1 MTDHLELS
9 FRGNRG
15 IFLNRKT
22 YAELQNGP
30 ATGTRATELSFHF
43 HIIALESL
51 IMKTK
56 LFSWLGREFVEII
69 GAGKAGAPPDS
80 SANELFWQ
88 FEAELKS
95 HGLSL
100 DNTARIRVW
109 GRDRDA
115 RTLATAARLK
125 ILTGNRKAASSSFIS
140 AEWFDSDA
148 TAGLE
153 LLAMRPMTPGAER
166 QPVDFEPP
174 RNYLCYLRYDSVL
187 FYSGFTSDAPT
198 LEEQVPD
205 VIGTLANAFAISGAS
220 WSKVIKLSILLDRTQ
235 KLEVLRNLLAQGP
248 KLDVPEVEVSV
259 VDGFAG
265 EKYLLEIE
273 ATALINP

>member
-1 MTDHLELS
+1 M
-9 FRGNRG
+9 
-15 IFLNRKT
+15 
-22 YAELQNGP
+22 A
-30 ATGTRATELSFHF
+30 RAKWIAAAARVAELSFHF
-43 HIIALESL
+43 HINCDRVSA
-51 IMKTK
+51 MKTK
-56 LFSWLGREFVEII
+56 LFSWLGREFVEIV
-69 GAGKAGAPPDS
+69 AEARAGASPDNA
-80 SANELFWQ
+80 ANELFQQ

-115 RTLATAARLK
+115 RTLATAARSK

-140 AEWFDSDA
+140 REWFDSDA

-153 LLAMRPMTPGAER
+153 LLAMLPAGSNAER
-166 QPVDFEPP
+166 RPVDFEPA

-205 VIGTLANAFAISGAS
+205 VLRTLANAFTVSGAS
-220 WSKVIKLSILLDRTQ
+220 WSKVVKLSILLDRTQ
-235 KLEVLRNLLAQGP
+235 KLATLRDLLAQGP
-248 KLDVPEVEVSV
+248 HSNIPEVEVSF

-265 EKYLLEIE
+265 EKYLLELE
-273 ATALINP
+273 ATALTNP

>member
-1 MTDHLELS
+1 MTSDNELTYVKW
-9 FRGNRG
+9 
-15 IFLNRKT
+15 LRKGKLRLLT
-22 YAELQNGP
+22 EVFSHKSELRYTWG
-30 ATGTRATELSFHF
+30 
-43 HIIALESL
+43 

-56 LFSWLGREFVEII
+56 LFSWLGKEFVEII
-69 GAGKAGAPPDS
+69 GEGKAGAPPDS
-80 SANELFWQ
+80 SANELFRQ

-115 RTLATAARLK
+115 RTLATAARSK
-125 ILTGNRKAASSSFIS
+125 ILTGKRKAASSSFIS
-140 AEWFDSDA
+140 REWFDSDA

-153 LLAMRPMTPGAER
+153 LLAMRSPNRAAGR
-166 QPVDFEPP
+166 NPVDFEPV
-174 RNYLCYLRYDSVL
+174 RNYLCYLEYDGWL
-187 FYSGFTSDAPT
+187 FFSGFTLEASSLEKQTVEVLAT
-198 LEEQVPD
+198 LDGALTRARTDWQKVVKLSALVQRGHD
-205 VIGTLANAFAISGAS
+205 LQTVRRVLANTGR
-220 WSKVIKLSILLDRTQ
+220 L
-235 KLEVLRNLLAQGP
+235 N
-248 KLDVPEVEVSV
+248 VPEIEYSF

>member
-1 MTDHLELS
+1 MDRGCRTWGGTLS
-9 FRGNRG
+9 F
-15 IFLNRKT
+15 L
-22 YAELQNGP
+22 
-30 ATGTRATELSFHF
+30 F
-43 HIIALESL
+43 HINCDRVRV
-51 IMKTK
+51 MKTK
-56 LFSWLGREFVEII
+56 LFSWLGREFVEIV
-69 GAGKAGAPPDS
+69 GEGKAGAPPES
-80 SANELFWQ
+80 AANELFQ
-88 FEAELKS
+88 RFEAELKS

-115 RTLATAARLK
+115 RTLATAARSK

-140 AEWFDSDA
+140 REWFDSDA

-153 LLAMRPMTPGAER
+153 LLAMRPLDSGAER
-166 QPVDFEPP
+166 RPVDFEPA

-187 FYSGFTSDAPT
+187 FYSGFTSDSPT

-205 VIGTLANAFAISGAS
+205 VLRTLANAFAVSGAN
-220 WSKVIKLSILLDRTQ
+220 WSQVVKLSILLDRTQ
-235 KLEVLRNLLAQGP
+235 KLEVLRNLLTQGS
-248 KLDVPEVEVSV
+248 KVNVPEVEISF

-273 ATALINP
+273 ATALINS

>member
-1 MTDHLELS
+1 
-9 FRGNRG
+9 
-15 IFLNRKT
+15 
-22 YAELQNGP
+22 
-30 ATGTRATELSFHF
+30 
-43 HIIALESL
+43 
-51 IMKTK
+51 MKTK
-56 LFSWLGREFVEII
+56 IFNWLGREFVEIV
-69 GAGKAGAPPDS
+69 AEGKAGALPE
-80 SANELFWQ
+80 SAANQLFHQ

-115 RTLATAARLK
+115 RTLATAARSK

-140 AEWFDSDA
+140 REWFDSDA

-153 LLAMRPMTPGAER
+153 LLAMRPARSGSER
-166 QPVDFEPP
+166 GPVDFEPA

-205 VIGTLANAFAISGAS
+205 VIRTLANAFGISGAS
-220 WSKVIKLSILLDRTQ
+220 WSKVVKLSILLDRTQ

-248 KLDVPEVEVSV
+248 KVNVPEIEVSF

-273 ATALINP
+273 ATALIKP